1 MRTSHPARRRI
12 ALLVALAVAW
22 LAGSTIG
29 ATQPARRAAA
39 APLFQ
44 IEQAHAEYVP
54 VLDGSRPIFMLVI
67 GSDARPHEEATSA
80 RADSIHIVAVNPD
93 KHKATIVG
101 IPRDAYVEIPGHGSN
116 KINAALFY
124 GGPELVVET
133 VEELTGLTMD
143 YWALT
148 GFRAFQQMVNG
159 VDGLMVDVPFAMNDS
174 ASGAFFEPGVQRL
187 DGENA
192 LAFARNRHG
201 LPSGDFGRSENQG
214 LLLDSALRQMKKEF
228 NKDPN
233 SMLAWVASFLRRA
246 TTALPLDEVLDL
258 AFTGTTINPKKVENV
273 VFTGGVGMV
282 DTMSVVTLDQAEVDA
297 ISDDLKD
304 DGLLKDANIPPSPN
318 AAQIGEA

>member
-1 MRTSHPARRRI
+1 MTTSHPARRRI

-22 LAGSTIG
+22 FAGSTVG
-29 ATQPARRAAA
+29 ATQSARRAAA

-54 VLDGSRPIFMLVI
+54 VLDGSKPIFILVI
-67 GSDARPHEEATSA
+67 GSDARPDEEATST

-101 IPRDAYVEIPGHGSN
+101 IPRDAYVEIPGHGSD

-133 VEELTGLTMD
+133 VEDLTGLTMD

-148 GFRAFQQMVNG
+148 GFRTFQQIVNG
-159 VDGLMVDVPFAMNDS
+159 VDGLVVDVPFAMNDS
-174 ASGAFFEPGVQRL
+174 ASGAFFEPGIQRL
-187 DGENA
+187 DGAKA

-214 LLLDSALRQMKKEF
+214 LLLVSALHQMKKEF
-228 NKDPN
+228 KKDPN
-233 SMLAWVASFLRRA
+233 NMLTWIASFMRRA
-246 TTALPLDEVLDL
+246 TTALTLDEVLDL
-258 AFTGTTINPKKVENV
+258 AFTGTAINPKKVVNV
-273 VFTGGVGMV
+273 VVTGGVGMV
-282 DTMSVVTLDQAEVDA
+282 GTMSVVNLDQAEVDA

-304 DGLLKDANIPPSPN
+304 DGILKNANIPPSPN
-318 AAQIGEA
+318 ENLLGG